1 MSKIQN
7 VIIIDVIIHENL
19 KTEKQFDS
27 CNRAEIVWPRLK
39 AILQKLKKKIQADID
54 KLVKLKYEFS
64 VSLK

>member
-27 CNRAEIVWPRLK
+27 CNRPEIVWPRLK
-39 AILQKLKKKIQADID
+39 TILQKLKKKIQADID
-54 KLVKLKYEFS
+54 KLVKLYEFS
-64 VSLK
+64 VWLK

>member
-27 CNRAEIVWPRLK
+27 CNRPEIV
-39 AILQKLKKKIQADID
+39 
-54 KLVKLKYEFS
+54 
-64 VSLK
+64 